1 MTTLINDLMNTLLKL
16 MFFVLV
22 VLGTGCAD
30 DGIRKSPNDDREYRH
45 LVLENGLRL
54 VLISDLDA
62 DKSAAS
68 LVVFRGSFDD
78 PDERPGLAHFLEHML
93 FIGTEKYPEA
103 GDYFKFIQ
111 GHGGNA
117 NAYTTAEHTNYFFD
131 IQPEYFHE
139 GLDRFAQFFISPLL
153 DPAYAEREKNA
164 VHSEYQLQLKEDG
177 WRGYAVLKAVVNPDH
192 PFARFTIGSLETLS
206 GDVQEA
212 LSTFFEAQYSAN
224 QMGLVVLSNEPL
236 DELQPWVVET
246 FSPIKNRNL
255 PSLSR
260 TTPLFTQGQL
270 PTRLNIQSLRP
281 HKDLAYSFML
291 PVAIKDTYPTKP
303 LAYITSLI
311 GHEGEGSLHK
321 ALKEQGWITS
331 LGASVADYDD
341 NNNALGIF
349 MRLTDEGANQ
359 LPRITAHLFEYLT
372 LLRNEGLA
380 KWRYGEI
387 AQLSELAFRYQEKSS
402 ELARVA
408 SIAPL
413 LTFVPPRDLV
423 VAPYLM
429 DEFDPDLIQSFL
441 DLLQEDNVLMVVSG
455 PDLEGDLTEPWF
467 QVPYAL
473 IPGPLETS
481 GPVDASAL
489 HLPLVNPFIPGP
501 MTLVS
506 GDDRL
511 PQPRI
516 TTDGLDIY
524 LATDTEFRV
533 PRATTYISIRNEGG
547 LIDIK
552 DRVRASL
559 YARLV
564 RDDLNALAYPAQLA
578 GVGYGV
584 AAPPKGFRL
593 FISGYQDK
601 QLLLLDEVLTRLV
614 GLKIAPERFAI
625 LKADMTKSLMNT
637 TRDKPYQQLS
647 RRLGEEMLNS
657 SWTPEESLAQLESVT
672 PADLRQWRDETLAS
686 PSVYVLSVGNVLAS
700 HAEALEELLA
710 KHLEFSDVPPAEA
723 EVLTLN
729 SPGNIEVH
737 IDHDDAAMVL
747 YVQDDEEGYKD
758 WAHSALLGHLLR
770 PRYFAS
776 LRTEQQ
782 LGYAVSA
789 GSRNFDGW
797 GGIRFAIQ
805 SPVASADELRSRTLA
820 FMDAQVD
827 ELTAM
832 PEEEFA
838 TNKDGLITTL
848 LQKDKNLAQRAQRY
862 WHEMDQDNLNF
873 DTNVQLAAEVEL
885 LSKADILSYLN
896 AVRDKLQN
904 QYLMIFNTGKFAESE
919 IITPQ

>member
-1 MTTLINDLMNTLLKL
+1 MNVPLKL
-16 MFFVLV
+16 MFLV
-22 VLGTGCAD
+22 FALLVAGCAD

-78 PDERPGLAHFLEHML
+78 PEERSGLAHFLEHML

-103 GDYFKFIQ
+103 DGYFKFIQ

-117 NAYTTAEHTNYFFD
+117 NAYTAAEHTNYFFD
-131 IQPEYFHE
+131 IQPEYFQE
-139 GLDRFAQFFISPLL
+139 GLDRFAQFFISPLF
-153 DPAYAEREKNA
+153 DQAYAEREKNA
-164 VHSEYQLQLKEDG
+164 VNSEYQLQLKEDS
-177 WRGYAVLKAVVNPDH
+177 WRGFAVMKAVVNPEH
-192 PFARFTIGSLETLS
+192 PFARFNIGSLETLS
-206 GDVQEA
+206 GDVQDA
-212 LSTFFEAQYSAN
+212 LGTFFEEQYSAN

-260 TTPLFTQGQL
+260 STPLFTEGKL
-270 PTRLNIQSLRP
+270 PARLNIQSLRP
-281 HKDLAYSFML
+281 HQDLGYSFML
-291 PVAIKDTYPTKP
+291 PVAVKDTYPTKP
-303 LAYITSLI
+303 LAYIISLI
-311 GHEGEGSLHK
+311 GHEGAGSLHK

-331 LGASVADYDD
+331 LSAGLAAYDD
-341 NNNALGIF
+341 NNNGLTII

-359 LPRITAHLFEYLT
+359 IPRITAHLFEYLN

-380 KWRYGEI
+380 QWRYAEM
-387 AQLSELAFRYQEKSS
+387 AKMSELAFRYQERSS

-413 LTFVPPRDLV
+413 LTFIPTRDLV

-429 DEFDPDLIQSFL
+429 DEFAPDLIQSFL
-441 DLLQEDNVLMVVSG
+441 DLLQEDNLIMVTSG
-455 PDLEGDLTEPWF
+455 PEVKGDLTEPWF
-467 QVPYAL
+467 QVPYTL
-473 IPGPLETS
+473 LPGPLETS

-489 HLPLVNPFIPGP
+489 HLPLVNPFIPDP

-506 GDDRL
+506 GENSL
-511 PQPRI
+511 PQARI
-516 TTDGLDIY
+516 TTDGLAIY
-524 LATDTEFRV
+524 LATDLAFRV
-533 PRATTYISIRNEGG
+533 PRATTYISIRNENG

-552 DRVRASL
+552 DRIRASL

-564 RDDLNALAYPAQLA
+564 RDDLNALAYPARLA

-584 AAPPKGFRL
+584 TAPAKGFRL
-593 FISGYQDK
+593 SVSGYQDK

-614 GLKIAPERFAI
+614 GLEIDPDRFAI
-625 LKADMTKSLMNT
+625 LKADLTKTLKNT
-637 TRDKPYQQLS
+637 KLDKPYEQVS
-647 RRLGEEMLNS
+647 RRLGNEMLNS
-657 SWTPEESLAQLESVT
+657 SWTSEESLVQLESVT
-672 PADLRQWRDETLAS
+672 PAELMQWRDETLAS
-686 PSVYVLSVGNVLAS
+686 PSAYVLSVGNVLAP
-700 HAEALEELLA
+700 HAEELQELLV
-710 KHLEFSDVPPAEA
+710 KHLDLSAVTPGEP

-729 SPGNIEVH
+729 SPERIELH
-737 IDHDDAAMVL
+737 IDHDDAAMLL
-747 YVQDDEEGYKD
+747 YVQDDEEGYSD
-758 WAHSALLGHLLR
+758 WARSALLGHLLR

-782 LGYAVSA
+782 LGYAVFA
-789 GSRNFDGW
+789 GSQSFDGW

-805 SPVASADELRSRTLA
+805 SPVVSVDELKSRTLA
-820 FMDAQVD
+820 FMDTQVD

-838 TNKDGLITTL
+838 ANKDGLISTL
-848 LQKDKNLAQRAQRY
+848 LQKDKNLAQRARRY
-862 WHEMDQDNLNF
+862 WNEMDIDNLNF
-873 DTNVQLAAEVEL
+873 DTNVQLADEVKAL
-885 LSKADILSYLN
+885 NKADMLSYLN
-896 AVRDKLQN
+896 AVRGKLQN
-904 QYLMIFNTGKFAESE
+904 QYLMIFSSGKFAESV
-919 IITPQ
+919 TNQ